1 MLSLTEH
8 PAVAAKR
15 RRWWT
20 HCGLRTRV
28 AAVTGAVL
36 VLFWSIL
43 ALSLLEGQRDALS
56 HSERESVRSA
66 QMLDAYAALLL
77 DRATRALNASKST
90 VENFLDDYDSSHPHD
105 PATLSRRLYPWIAES
120 LARAPLLSFL
130 AVLDGDQQLLAV
142 SASSGP
148 IDTTAKRSIDPGLA
162 AWIRSSKETGSA
174 IGPAIDLLGD
184 DSPTLPVIQ
193 SLTTSDGSFAGTLLV
208 GIPISVLDR
217 LYLTAGIGCC
227 STIELRGRG
236 NALLYHFTPPRREGS
251 TPPSGTPRDALG
263 AELLRYSATSA
274 DSYLRTTIVV
284 PRHAVVKSM
293 QIPLAVGGAITIG
306 ILLFSMQIC
315 RHLQD
320 RNAEEQ
326 RRRRAERKL
335 LDAIDA
341 TSDIFVEF
349 DASMRIV
356 EVSHRIERV
365 AGLRPSDLVGI
376 AIDQMRGEP
385 ADSDGAKAFRAAVA
399 ARQAFRDVVAPMT
412 LPGGRGVWVRA
423 SGKPILDDQG
433 AFQGYRCMI
442 SDVTEHES
450 RKSAQFHQDRL
461 MSLGQLAGG
470 IAHDFNNL
478 LSSILGFGKLL
489 EEDLRDDPPKLKLI
503 DRVIASTNRAKDL
516 VQHIVSFARLGSTT
530 AEHVDVASVVDDVSL
545 LLRSSLPP
553 STRLDIEN
561 RLTKTAV
568 RIERNRLTQVLVNL
582 CTNAN
587 DALEGRDGTV
597 GITSESAAPEDPAY
611 RLLSA
616 SANTEVDRLAI
627 MLNHQGADV
636 VLVGRLDTS
645 IQYVHLSIS
654 DTGSGISRNDLSR
667 IFEPYFTTKA
677 IGKGGGLG
685 LSVVHGI
692 VLAAGGALAIT
703 TSRRN
708 GTIVDVFLPI
718 SHEECDS
725 SDRRGQTSRSLAQ
738 GSTVMVVDDQRE
750 VRDVVAISLERAG
763 MKVVSFGSGFDALAA
778 FQADPQKW
786 DAVLSDHG
794 MPGMRGAEL
803 IRIIKSQQ
811 PELPCV
817 LSTGYATAPDELL
830 PQAGADCLLQKPLRP
845 EVIQDTVSQLI
856 AKSRRSSVAA

>member
-1 MLSLTEH
+1 MHSSTDARVFH
-8 PAVAAKR
+8 TAKR
-15 RRWWT
+15 PWWKP
-20 HCGLRTRV
+20 RTVPSRV
-28 AAVTGAVL
+28 AAVTGAL
-36 VLFWSIL
+36 LILFWSIL
-43 ALSLLEGQRDALS
+43 TLSLVEEQRTALI
-56 HSERESVRSA
+56 HSEKESVRSA

-77 DRATRALNASKST
+77 DRANRALTSSKST
-90 VENFLDDYDSSHPHD
+90 VENFLDDYDSSLSHD
-105 PATLSRRLYPWIAES
+105 PATLSQRLYPWVAES
-120 LARAPLLSFL
+120 LARAPLLSLL
-130 AVLDGDQQLLAV
+130 AVLDGEQHLLAISTSTGPV
-142 SASSGP
+142 DTDTMRQVDAS
-148 IDTTAKRSIDPGLA
+148 LA
-162 AWIRSSKETGSA
+162 AWLRNVTGTGIA
-174 IGPAIDLLGD
+174 VGAAVDLLGD
-184 DSPTLPVIQ
+184 GSRVLPVVRDLAQ
-193 SLTTSDGSFAGTLLV
+193 DDGSYAGTLLV
-208 GIPISVLDR
+208 GIPVSTFDR
-217 LYLTAGIGCC
+217 LYLTAGIGCG
-227 STIELRGRG
+227 SAIELRGRG
-236 NALLYHFTPPRREGS
+236 NALLYRFTPPRKDATAQPAS
-251 TPPSGTPRDALG
+251 APQADPSSD
-263 AELLRYSATSA
+263 LLTYSASNA
-274 DSYLRTTIVV
+274 DADLHTTIVV
-284 PRHAVVKSM
+284 PRDAVVKPM
-293 QIPLAVGGAITIG
+293 QLPLAIGGAISIG
-306 ILLFSMQIC
+306 MILLSVQIC

-320 RNAEEQ
+320 RDAQEH

-349 DASMRIV
+349 DPAMRII

-365 AGLRPSDLVGI
+365 AGLRPSDLVGL
-376 AIDQMRGEP
+376 AVDQMRGEP
-385 ADSDGAKAFRAAVA
+385 ADSDGAKAFRSAVA
-399 ARQAFRDVVAPMT
+399 ARRAFRDVVAPMT

-433 AFQGYRCMI
+433 VFQGYRCMI

-489 EEDLRDDPPKLKLI
+489 EEDLKDDPAKLKLI

-530 AEHVDVASVVDDVSL
+530 AENVDIASVVDDVAL
-545 LLRSSLPP
+545 LLRSSLPA

-597 GITSESAAPEDPAY
+597 SIVSEPAASEDPAY

-616 SANTEVDRLAI
+616 AADAETDRLAI
-627 MLNHQGADV
+627 MLNHQGSDV
-636 VLVGRLDTS
+636 VLLGRLDTS
-645 IQYVHLSIS
+645 VQYVHLSIS
-654 DTGSGISRNDLSR
+654 DTGIGISRNDLSR

-692 VLAAGGALAIT
+692 VLSAGGALAIT
-703 TSRRN
+703 TSRRS
-708 GTIVDVFLPI
+708 GTMVDVFLPV
-718 SHEECDS
+718 SHDECDS
-725 SDRRGQTSRSLAQ
+725 HARANEAARALAQ
-738 GSTVMVVDDQRE
+738 GRIVMVVDDQRE
-750 VRDVVAISLERAG
+750 VRDVVTISLERAG
-763 MKVVSFGSGFDALAA
+763 MTVESFGSGQEALAA
-778 FQADPQKW
+778 FLADPRKW
-786 DAVLSDHG
+786 DAVISDHG

-803 IRIIKSQQ
+803 IRSIKNQR
-811 PELPCV
+811 PDLPCV
-817 LSTGYATAPDELL
+817 LSTGYAAAPDELL

-845 EVIQDTVSQLI
+845 EVIQDTMSRLI
-856 AKSRRSSVAA
+856 ARSRRAPVAA